1 MNEKL
6 RPLTLGEILDR
17 TAQLYRHNFWTFA
30 GVAAVPMVA
39 SFAVVVP
46 VIIALGATGVFSTKA
61 TQPSIGAVVAL
72 IAVGVFIGIPLLLV
86 AGVVE
91 QVALTSTA
99 IGVNNGSRLKV
110 SEAIKST
117 WPRFWRYLW
126 LIVLKA
132 VLVGAA
138 PAAVGGAVIVGL
150 SVLTA
155 LAASAGAKAAGVL
168 TVVLIVLIVVGMIF
182 YMIWAETCFS
192 MGISASLVEEKSGWQ
207 SIKRAY
213 YLSKGTRGRIFVMYL
228 LVFALYFVI
237 SMVVDIFLLIG
248 MAIFTSIGHPKGT
261 STALVVV
268 QILNFASSLTIQ
280 TLIAPVSVIALVLFY
295 YDQRVR
301 TEGYDIE
308 LMMEQ
313 AGLTAPSVEPA
324 PPTEL
329 TPPAEPAPPAGPELT
344 PESMPVPESPLTPS
358 SEPGPGPDTVKEQ

>member
-6 RPLTLGEILDR
+6 RPMTLGEILDR
-17 TAQLYRHNFWTFA
+17 TAQLYRHNIWTFV
-30 GVAAVPMVA
+30 GVAAVPMVV

-46 VIIALGATGVFSTKA
+46 ILIALGAMGLFNSKA
-61 TQPSIGAVVAL
+61 ADPSIGAIVAL
-72 IAVGVFIGIPLLLV
+72 VAAGVFIGIPLLLV

-91 QVALTSTA
+91 QVALTNTA
-99 IGVNNGSRLKV
+99 IGVNNGSKLKV
-110 SEAIKST
+110 REAIKST

-155 LAASAGAKAAGVL
+155 LAATAGAKAAGVL
-168 TVVLIVLIVVGMIF
+168 IVVLIVLIVVGMIF
-182 YMIWAETCFS
+182 YMIWAEMCFS

-228 LVFALYFVI
+228 LVVALYFVI
-237 SMVVDIFLLIG
+237 SMVVDIATFIA
-248 MAIFTSIGHPKGT
+248 MAIFTSISHSKAT

-268 QILNFASSLTIQ
+268 QVLNFASSLTIQ

-313 AGLTAPSVEPA
+313 AGLTAPPVAPA
-324 PPTEL
+324 PPTE
-329 TPPAEPAPPAGPELT
+329 PEPPAGPELT
-344 PESMPVPESPLTPS
+344 PIPESTLTPS
-358 SEPGPGPDTVKEQ
+358 FEPGPGPDTVKEQ